1 MRNQDIKRN
10 IFQTAC
16 FFLGLFIV
24 LIGWISYLQIV
35 KSAELSEHPMNSRSQ
50 MAADHVARGA
60 IVDARGTM
68 LAYSE
73 KTQQGYRRIYPEGKQ
88 AAPVTGYIGK
98 EIGNAGMEAY
108 AGSDLA
114 GSKNLWQS
122 FGPLAQIFASDSGNT
137 VKLTLDMS
145 LQKTA
150 YEALGSRRGA
160 VVVLDSRTGAVLAM
174 VSKPSFDPNTIEEH
188 WADLQKA
195 TDGSLLNR
203 ATQGLYPPGSTL
215 KTLIADA
222 ALKENLTSD
231 TEVFDCPGYLKVG
244 SGYTLYESHHA
255 VHGKI
260 HLKEAL
266 TESCNVTFGT
276 LGLRLGA
283 NRLESAF
290 ERFGFTKPL
299 GNEMNEAVIRLPD
312 FKHLSDGEICQI
324 GIGQST
330 MLVTPM
336 RMAMLAAAFS
346 NQGMMM
352 KPYLLDEVISPGH
365 FILKKNKPEKWLE
378 VTTPERAQLI
388 QSYMRSVVE
397 KGTGQSAAVD
407 GVPVIGKTGTAENAG
422 GADHAWFIGAASLPR
437 QNIAFAVIVENSGG
451 GGAEAA
457 PIARK
462 IIIKMLETEEVSP

>member
-1 MRNQDIKRN
+1 MRNQDIKKN

-16 FFLGLFIV
+16 FFLGLFII
-24 LIGWISYLQIV
+24 LIVWISYLQIV
-35 KSAELSEHPMNSRSQ
+35 KGPELAAHPMNSRAG
-50 MAADHVARGA
+50 MAAEKMQRGA
-60 IVDARGTM
+60 IVDVNGVV

-73 KTQQGYRRIYPEGKQ
+73 KTAQGYHRVYPEGRQ

-108 AGSDLA
+108 ANADLT
-114 GSKNLWQS
+114 GSKNFWQS

-150 YEALGSRRGA
+150 YAALGNRRGA
-160 VVVLDSRTGAVLAM
+160 VVVLDSRTGEILAM
-174 VSKPSFDPNTIEEH
+174 VSKPAFDPNTIEAN
-188 WADLQKA
+188 WPDLQKS

-203 ATQGLYPPGSTL
+203 VTQGLYPPGSTL

-244 SGYTLYESHHA
+244 SGYTLYESHNA

-283 NRLESAF
+283 NRLENAF

-299 GNEMNEAVIRLPD
+299 GNELNEAVIRLPD

-330 MLVTPM
+330 MLVTPL

-346 NQGMMM
+346 NQGAVM
-352 KPYLLDEVISPGH
+352 KPYLLDEVIAPGH
-365 FILKKNKPEKWLE
+365 FILKKSKPEKWLD
-378 VTTPERAQLI
+378 VTTPERAQLV

-397 KGTGQSAAVD
+397 NGTGRSAAVD

-422 GADHAWFIGAASLPR
+422 GADHAWFIGAASLPQR
-437 QNIAFAVIVENSGG
+437 NIAFAVIVENSGG
-451 GGAEAA
+451 GGVEAA

-462 IIIKMLETEEVSP
+462 IILKILETEEVSP